1 MCLCVKKNHKKM
13 KKLIIPILAIIAL
26 ASCGTKDK
34 PITPVELPSMVI
46 SSISPF
52 EGDLPTSTIS
62 FKVNLSRATDQ
73 TVTVDFATAD
83 GTAGAGADYVA
94 KMGTLTFKPQTTE
107 GVIDITVVGDTLKEA
122 DETFS
127 VVLSKATNATIATG
141 TGVAT
146 IRNDDTYI
154 FIPSDGYSTPDNY
167 TGYAKEWADEFNGT
181 ALDLTSWGFDVGG
194 SGWGNNELQYYT
206 NNRPDNVYLNNGNL
220 VIQAKKEAFSGKEYT
235 STRMLTKGK
244 KEFTFG
250 RIDIRAK
257 LPVAKG
263 IWPALWML
271 GKKID
276 QTNWPAC
283 GEIDIMELV
292 GKDPNKVYGTL
303 HWAGT
308 TGARVQYGTSYTL
321 PTGTFA
327 DKFHV
332 FTLVWEADKAEIFM
346 DDISYYKFSKSNVGG
361 VAYPFNEPF
370 FLIFNVAVGG
380 DWPGSP
386 DVTTTFPQQM
396 VVDYVRVFKKL

>member
-1 MCLCVKKNHKKM
+1 M
-13 KKLIIPILAIIAL
+13 KKLFILLPIVIAF
-26 ASCGTKDK
+26 ANCGTKEK
-34 PITPVELPSMVI
+34 PVTPVDVPPTISI

-52 EGDLPTSTIS
+52 EGDVAATTVS

-83 GTAGAGADYVA
+83 GTAGAGSDYGA
-94 KMGTLTFKPQTTE
+94 KTGTLTFKPQTTE
-107 GVIDITVVGDTLKEA
+107 GVVDITVIGDTLKEA

-127 VVLSKATNATIATG
+127 VVLSNPKNATIATG
-141 TGVAT
+141 TGTAT
-146 IRNDDTYI
+146 IRNDDTYV
-154 FIPSDGYSTPDNY
+154 FIPSDGYMTPESY
-167 TGYAKEWADEFNGT
+167 TGYDKVWQDEFSGT
-181 ALDLTSWGFDVGG
+181 ALDLNSWGFDVGG

-206 NNRPDNVYLNNGNL
+206 NNRPENLYLDNGKLI
-220 VIQAKKEAFSGKEYT
+220 IQAKKEAFSGKEYT
-235 STRMLTKGK
+235 SSRILTKGK
-244 KEFTFG
+244 KDFTFG

-257 LPVAKG
+257 LPVSKG
-263 IWPALWML
+263 LWPALWML

-303 HWAGT
+303 HWASASSST
-308 TGARVQYGTSYTL
+308 ARVQYGTSYTL
-321 PTGTFA
+321 PSGTFA

-332 FTLVWEADKAEIFM
+332 FTTIWSADNVEILM
-346 DDISYYKFSKSNVGG
+346 DDISYYKFNRSNVGAA
-361 VAYPFNEPF
+361 AYPFNEPF

-386 DVTTTFPQQM
+386 DGTTTFPQQM

>member
-1 MCLCVKKNHKKM
+1 M
-13 KKLIIPILAIIAL
+13 KKLFIPLLAIVL
-26 ASCGTKDK
+26 MASCGKKDK
-34 PITPVELPSMVI
+34 IVTPVELPSMVI
-46 SSISPF
+46 SSIAAF
-52 EGDLPTSTIS
+52 EGDVPATTFT

-73 TVTVDFATAD
+73 TVTVDYATTD
-83 GTAGAGADYVA
+83 GTAGAPSDYIA
-94 KMGTLTFKPQTTE
+94 KTGTLTFKPQTTE
-107 GVIDITVVGDTLKEA
+107 GVIEITVVGDTLKEA

-127 VVLSKATNATIATG
+127 VVLSNPKSATIATG

-146 IRNDDTYI
+146 IRNDDTYV
-154 FIPSDGYSTPDNY
+154 FIPSDGYITPETY
-167 TGYAKEWADEFNGT
+167 TGYATDWKDEFNGT

-194 SGWGNNELQYYT
+194 SGWGNNEQQYYT
-206 NNRPDNVYLNNGNL
+206 NNRPENIYLDNGKL
-220 VIQAKKEAFSGKEYT
+220 VIQAKKESFMGSSYT
-235 STRMLTKGK
+235 SSRILTKGK

-263 IWPALWML
+263 LWPALWML

-292 GKDPNKVYGTL
+292 GLDPSKVYGTL

-308 TGARVQYGTSYTL
+308 TGSRVMYGTNYAL
-321 PTGTFA
+321 PTGDFSQ
-327 DKFHV
+327 KFHV
-332 FTLVWEADKAEIFM
+332 FSLIWEANSVEILM
-346 DDISYYKFSKSNVGG
+346 DDISYYKFDRTRVGSA
-361 VAYPFNEPF
+361 AYPFNEPF

-386 DVTTTFPQQM
+386 DATTTFPQQM

>member
-1 MCLCVKKNHKKM
+1 M
-13 KKLIIPILAIIAL
+13 KKIFIPLLAIVAL
-26 ASCGTKDK
+26 SNCGKKDK
-34 PITPVELPSMVI
+34 IVTPIELPSMVI
-46 SSISPF
+46 SSIAPF
-52 EGDLPTSTIS
+52 EGDAPTTTFS

-73 TVTVDFATAD
+73 TVTVDFSTAD
-83 GTAGAGADYVA
+83 GTAGAGSDYVA
-94 KMGTLTFKPQTTE
+94 KTGTLTFKPQTTE
-107 GVIDITVVGDTLKEA
+107 GVIEITVVGDTLKEA

-127 VVLSKATNATIATG
+127 VVLSNPKSATIATG

-146 IRNDDTYI
+146 IRNDDTYV
-154 FIPSDGYSTPDNY
+154 FIPSDGYITPESY
-167 TGYAKEWADEFNGT
+167 TGYTTDWKDEFNGT

-206 NNRPDNVYLNNGNL
+206 NNRPENIYLDNGKL
-220 VIQAKKEAFSGKEYT
+220 VIQAKKEAFSGSAYT
-235 STRMLTKGK
+235 SSRILTKGK

-276 QTNWPAC
+276 QVNWPAC

-292 GKDPNKVYGTL
+292 GKEPNKVYGTL

-308 TGARVQYGTSYTL
+308 TGSRVQYGTNYTL
-321 PTGTFA
+321 PTGDFSQ
-327 DKFHV
+327 KFHV
-332 FTLVWEADKAEIFM
+332 FSLIWEANSAEILM
-346 DDISYYKFSKSNVGG
+346 DDISYYKFDRTKVGSA
-361 VAYPFNEPF
+361 AYPFNEPF

-386 DVTTTFPQQM
+386 DASTTFPQQM